1 MIVPTAPAVGN
12 RSAPVDAAKTAA
24 IFGTIL
30 IHASAMGGFA
40 WETGS
45 TNWVWALFWGSVLR
59 CAVPVF
65 FLCSGALLL
74 DPEKNVTVRRV
85 WTHYIPRIAAALFF
99 WAAAY
104 GAWPVFLTWLGTGV
118 VEAEGLWMWG
128 RICSSGVTRPISIT
142 CTSSCWCTPC
152 CPSPGSLPPGRTGN

>member
-1 MIVPTAPAVGN
+1 MNVPATPTAGT
-12 RSAPVDAAKTAA
+12 RSVAVDAAKTAA

-45 TNWVWALFWGSVLR
+45 ANWVWALFWGSVLR

-85 WTHYIPRIAAALFF
+85 WTHYIL
-99 WAAAY
+99 
-104 GAWPVFLTWLGTGV
+104 
-118 VEAEGLWMWG
+118 
-128 RICSSGVTRPISIT
+128 
-142 CTSSCWCTPC
+142 
-152 CPSPGSLPPGRTGN
+152 SLIHI

>member
-1 MIVPTAPAVGN
+1 MIVPTAPAVGK

-30 IHASAMGGFA
+30 IHASAMGALPGRPGA
-40 WETGS
+40 PTGC
-45 TNWVWALFWGSVLR
+45 G
-59 CAVPVF
+59 P
-65 FLCSGALLL
+65 CSGAAYCGALCRCFSCAPARCCWIRKRTSPSAGSGRITFPASLR
-74 DPEKNVTVRRV
+74 PSFSGRRPTVPGRYSSPGCAPGWWRR
-85 WTHYIPRIAAALFF
+85 RAC
-99 WAAAY
+99 
-104 GAWPVFLTWLGTGV
+104 GCG
-118 VEAEGLWMWG
+118 G